1 MPTASEKVPNR
12 ALSGAELRTLILA
25 DFIRLLDE
33 FGPLSPHL
41 AYGRCAYDLRL
52 TLHTTNPL
60 SPVTATSLASRA
72 RATQDIRVVPAL
84 AAVESFPLASP
95 RPAATLEARTLR
107 REIDS
112 PNAERLRTGQPIP
125 VDVRRQD
132 GTVVTERIEYPPD
145 PAVGS
150 APVVA
155 DTTRSAAADWGML
168 DEVQAPA
175 IPSVAHISEVGEW
188 PEDGVSI
195 DLPKEVTDNMQIVS
209 SPTHPRPAL
218 SDEQIA
224 AQTARITGILGEK
237 LAAMTPEEEAQIN
250 AAFGGKP

>member
-12 ALSGAELRTLILA
+12 ALGGAELRALILA

-33 FGPLSPHL
+33 EGMLGAHL
-41 AYGRCAYDLRL
+41 AYPRVAYDIRL
-52 TLHTTNPL
+52 TIHTTNPL
-60 SPVTATSLASRA
+60 APATTTSLPSRT
-72 RATQDIRVVPAL
+72 RAAQEVAAAPAL
-84 AAVESFPLASP
+84 AAVESFPLARP
-95 RPAATLEARTLR
+95 RPAATLQATTLR

-145 PAVGS
+145 ATVGS
-150 APVVA
+150 VPVVA
-155 DTTRSAAADWGML
+155 DTTREAAADWGML

-175 IPSVAHISEVGEW
+175 IPPTSPASPANGEVLADNFDIAPPDLTPAHV
-188 PEDGVSI
+188 
-195 DLPKEVTDNMQIVS
+195 
-209 SPTHPRPAL
+209 AL